1 MQGKFH
7 FSKEYKINEFL
18 FSSEFVTTRVI
29 QDLYQLCCSKRFTP
43 NAVEKLAMPPRTTL
57 YKYLVIPKEGQP
69 QPPPPPPP
77 PASQIKQPKTPDYET
92 RPATN
97 PFAQHPMRQ
106 PSSSDQHPPEIK
118 RRISHNSAPTEHG
131 IRQRSGTLPFLEHTE
146 PLEHISTMRS
156 GNGIPI
162 TKHVYHPKHD
172 EQQVQEEEE
181 EGQ

>member
-69 QPPPPPPP
+69 PPPPP
-77 PASQIKQPKTPDYET
+77 QTQQPKTPDYET
-92 RPATN
+92 RPTTN
-97 PFAQHPMRQ
+97 PFAQHPIP
-106 PSSSDQHPPEIK
+106 PSSSNDQHRPEVK
-118 RRISHNSAPTEHG
+118 RRISHNLTNTEHEV
-131 IRQRSGTLPFLEHTE
+131 RPRSGTLPFIEHSE
-146 PLEHISTMRS
+146 PLQYISTMRS
-156 GNGIPI
+156 GNGVTPARRAQ
-162 TKHVYHPKHD
+162 YHPKYD
-172 EQQVQEEEE
+172 EQEGEIEEEE
-181 EGQ
+181 EKQ